1 MEAVDLVE
9 QNLGNLTG
17 SEDPR
22 ITNAQRLVDALSKTS
37 SIRSTLQNE
46 LDNIIG

>member
-17 SEDPR
+17 SQDSR
-22 ITNAQRLVDALSKTS
+22 ITNAQRLVDALSMTS
-37 SIRSTLQNE
+37 SIKSTLQNE